1 VRRAI
6 GPVPQDTKT
15 ITLSCGKLMTGV
27 TIPAWAGILM
37 LRELKSPGHTFRQH
51 SVCNR
56 LGSRSSST
64 TEGGETEFVHK
75 ERCFVIDFAPNRALR
90 QIVDYATGLQPAAAS
105 ETDKEAAI
113 AEFMEFLPVLSFDG
127 YGMKQ
132 LQAGDVIDY
141 LTSGISASM
150 LARRWNSPEL
160 LTLDLRAME
169 ALLGNPE
176 LLESGSRTVDDVND
190 IPTRWDG
197 APTLAPSWAIP
208 AAAVLDPL
216 PSAIGPV

>member
-1 VRRAI
+1 LPYEDASLLEALQHSVWYLPSVDACVAMNGLLTVQHNVFYRDYKIVVAAGAKAGIGEDAVPPVRRAI

-37 LRELKSPGHTFRQH
+37 LRELKRPESYFQAALRVQSPWV
-51 SVCNR
+51 SKLVN
-56 LGSRSSST
+56 T

-127 YGMKQ
+127 YGNET
-132 LQAGDVIDY
+132 A
-141 LTSGISASM
+141 SG
-150 LARRWNSPEL
+150 R
-160 LTLDLRAME
+160 
-169 ALLGNPE
+169 
-176 LLESGSRTVDDVND
+176 
-190 IPTRWDG
+190 
-197 APTLAPSWAIP
+197 
-208 AAAVLDPL
+208 
-216 PSAIGPV
+216 